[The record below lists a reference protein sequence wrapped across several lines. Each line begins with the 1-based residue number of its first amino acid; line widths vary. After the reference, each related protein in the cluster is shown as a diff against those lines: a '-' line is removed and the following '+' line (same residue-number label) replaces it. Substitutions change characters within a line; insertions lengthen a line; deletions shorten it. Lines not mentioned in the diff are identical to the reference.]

1 MDFIDEETRK
11 FCFFDEVISSYKPVS
26 VFGKKINAN
35 LLPLRGDEL
44 LSHFEFLSKV
54 KACEFNRVKIENVL
68 QDFHEI
74 TGSILSIEN
83 GTSTDVDLFEI
94 KRFVHHHRVL
104 KQLTGCVQNFFGVL
118 DELWEL
124 LDPQKSGSFF
134 FMPENDLI
142 DSLIEKHRKIEKQID
157 ELYKNRIK
165 FVSDKFNL
173 DLSDRRFVLERNRS
187 DELINSN
194 LVMIEREGIKTY
206 TFIVRPTEE
215 ILIKENELHQLEVE
229 IKDAEYEE
237 VKRLSKE
244 AKKWTN
250 LLKAEIDK
258 IAKFDIAFARVKA
271 IKDGYTFPHFGN
283 EINLEN
289 AFHPVISDIV
299 EKNNFEY
306 TRLTGNFSQGL
317 TIIFGPNMG
326 GKTTVLRTIALS
338 CMLAMY
344 GFLVPAKS
352 AALTEIDWIRFV
364 GSSSQ
369 NLDLSGFANQIDK
382 MSGALKNNGKGL
394 ILIDEFGSGT
404 NPYEG
409 EALSTALAEYLSH
422 SRHFSVM
429 VTHFKHTIEM
439 VSCNKYT
446 IGRIDFE
453 GEITPQNL
461 NSKINHHLVKGAM
474 VNYGDAIKIAGILG
488 LPAEIVQKAKEF
500 LKQVIPE
507 NMAISPNIIDKM
519 TIA

>member
-1 MDFIDEETRK
+1 MDFVDEETK
-11 FCFFDEVISSYKPVS
+11 NFCLFDEVISSYKPIS
-26 VFGKKINAN
+26 VFGKQVDAY
-35 LLPLRGDEL
+35 LLPLKGVEL

-54 KACEFNRVKIENVL
+54 KSCEFNRTKIENIL

-74 TGSILSIEN
+74 SGSILSIEN

-94 KRFVHHHRVL
+94 KRFIHHHRIL
-104 KQLTGCVQNFFGVL
+104 KKLTECVKDFFGDL

-124 LDPQKSGSFF
+124 LDPQKSGSFS
-134 FMPENDLI
+134 FMPTNDLI
-142 DSLIEKHRKIEKQID
+142 DSLIKKHGEIEKEID
-157 ELYKNRIK
+157 ELYKDRIK
-165 FVSDKFNL
+165 LISDKFDLHL
-173 DLSDRRFVLERNRS
+173 DDRRFVVERDRS

-215 ILIKENELHQLEVE
+215 ILIKEKALHQLEEE

-244 AKKWTN
+244 VKKWTN
-250 LLKAEIDK
+250 VLKAEIDK
-258 IAKFDIAFARVKA
+258 IAKFDIAFARLKA

-283 EINLEN
+283 EINLED

-306 TRLTGNFSQGL
+306 TRLTGNFYQGL

-338 CMLAMY
+338 YMLAMH

-352 AALTEIDWIRFV
+352 AVLAEIDWIRFV

-369 NLDLSGFANQIDK
+369 KLDLSGFANQIDK
-382 MSGALKNNGKGL
+382 MSNALKNNGKGL

-409 EALSTALAEYLSH
+409 EALSTALAEYLSN

-439 VSCNKYT
+439 VDCNKYT
-446 IGRIDFE
+446 IGRINFE

-461 NSKINHHLVKGAM
+461 NSKINHNLVKGAL

-500 LKQVIPE
+500 LKHDFE
-507 NMAISPNIIDKM
+507 NQ
-519 TIA
+519 